1 MAAGDETFANWNS
14 AIAQV
19 IGALETDDLP
29 RLLVDALKTRVPFEF
44 ALVILYRLTDVAPE
58 GFRESEYYKS
68 YYIKT
73 FQSDEACFFS
83 GLPRR

>member
-58 GFRESEYYKS
+58 RRAR
-68 YYIKT
+68 KT
-73 FQSDEACFFS
+73 HFSRQSVALPPGKP
-83 GLPRR
+83 GLRRRAA